1 MPNKNIPISLSDGQ
15 INNVLTLYSNGEI
28 QKTIK
33 TIKALNKDYP
43 NVPLLFNIL
52 GACYQSLGD
61 LVGSIKMFKT
71 AILIKPDYAEAYFNL
86 GVVQKRA
93 GQLED
98 AILSYK
104 KTISLLPSYAEAHNN
119 LGNILKLMGQADMAT
134 KYYISAIKAKPDF
147 ADAHNNL
154 GISFKDN
161 MSFDDAIKCFE
172 KSLEINPSNY
182 DACFNLANVW
192 RDLQFRNKALQYYE
206 LASKINPSAD
216 YILGNVM
223 FTKAHLCEWNR
234 WTKDLKELADKIN
247 KNQKVI
253 GPFALKAMIDDPE
266 LQLKATLIYVNDKF
280 PKNDILPIIKNHPFH
295 KKIRI
300 GYFSA
305 DFRDHPVSTL
315 TVELYERHERGE
327 FEVHAFS
334 YGPDTND
341 EMNLR
346 IKDGVDFFHDV
357 RSLST
362 KDIVLLSRSVELDIA
377 IDLGGFTKHA
387 KTDIFAMSAAPIQIS
402 YIGYLGSMGADYY
415 DYLIADKFIIPKDC
429 QKYYSEKIIYLPSF
443 QSNDSRQSKP
453 IKRFSRKELG
463 LPINGFVFCC
473 FNNTYK
479 INPSVFDSWIR
490 ILNQVKDSVLMIFA
504 SNEYA
509 QSNLTKEIAKRSIDA
524 SRIIFADHLS
534 RQEYLERFL
543 TMDLFLDTHPY
554 NAGTTSS
561 DALRMGLPVLTCLG
575 NSFASRMGASILNAA
590 NIPELI
596 ASSSKEYES
605 LAIELANNPQ
615 RMKTIKKNL
624 ANNLATSPLYDT
636 SLFTQNL
643 EAAFK
648 VIYDRYHQEHDT
660 DHIYV
665 ENSQ

>member
-1 MPNKNIPISLSDGQ
+1 MSYKNTHISLSDNQ
-15 INNVLTLYSNGEI
+15 IKSVLTLYSNGEI
-28 QKTIK
+28 EKAIK
-33 TIKALNKDYP
+33 KIKALNKDYP

-52 GACYQSLGD
+52 GACYQSQGD
-61 LVGSIKMFKT
+61 LVGSMQMFKT
-71 AILIKPDYAEAYFNL
+71 AISIKSDYTEAYFNL
-86 GVVQKRA
+86 AAVQKRA

-98 AILSYK
+98 AILSYQ
-104 KTISLLPSYAEAHNN
+104 KTISLLPNYAEAHNN
-119 LGNILKLMGQADMAT
+119 LGNILKLIGQADLAT
-134 KYYISAIKAKPDF
+134 KCYQSAINAKPDF

-154 GISFKDN
+154 GISLKDN
-161 MSFDDAIKCFE
+161 KKFDEAIKCFE
-172 KSLEINPSNY
+172 KSLEINSSNY

-192 RDLQFRNKALQYYE
+192 RDLQFRNKALRYFEQ
-206 LASKINPSAD
+206 ARKINPNAD

-223 FTKAHLCEWNR
+223 FTKTHLCEWSK
-234 WTKDLKELADKIN
+234 WTKDLKELSSKIN
-247 KNQKVI
+247 NNQKVV

-266 LQLKATLIYVNDKF
+266 IQLKATLIYVNDKF
-280 PKNDILPIIKNHPFH
+280 PKNDILPIIKNHPLH

-315 TVELYERHERGE
+315 TVELYERHKRGE

-341 EMNLR
+341 DMNLR

-357 RSLST
+357 RTLST

-387 KTDIFAMSAAPIQIS
+387 KTEIFAMSAAPIQIS
-402 YIGYLGSMGADYY
+402 YIGYLGSMGANYY
-415 DYLIADKFIIPKDC
+415 DYLIADKFIIPKGH

-443 QSNDSRQSKP
+443 QANDSKQSQS
-453 IKRFSRKELG
+453 IKSFSRKELG
-463 LPINGFVFCC
+463 LPLNGFVFCC

-479 INPSVFDSWIR
+479 INPLVFDSWTR
-490 ILNQVKDSVLMIFA
+490 ILNQVKDSVLMIFT

-509 QSNLTKEIAKRSIDA
+509 QINLSKEIARRSIDA
-524 SRIIFADHLS
+524 RRIIFAEHLS
-534 RQEYLERFL
+534 RPEYLGRFL
-543 TMDLFLDTHPY
+543 NMDLFLDTYPY

-561 DALRMGLPVLTCLG
+561 DALRMGLPVLTSLG
-575 NSFASRMGASILNAA
+575 NSFASRMGASILNAV
-590 NIPELI
+590 NLPELI

-605 LAIELANNPQ
+605 LAIELANNPKK
-615 RMKTIKKNL
+615 MKTIREKL
-624 ANNLATSPLYDT
+624 ANNITTSPLYDT

-648 VIYDRYHQEHDT
+648 VIYDRHHQEQGP

-665 ENSQ
+665 QNSE